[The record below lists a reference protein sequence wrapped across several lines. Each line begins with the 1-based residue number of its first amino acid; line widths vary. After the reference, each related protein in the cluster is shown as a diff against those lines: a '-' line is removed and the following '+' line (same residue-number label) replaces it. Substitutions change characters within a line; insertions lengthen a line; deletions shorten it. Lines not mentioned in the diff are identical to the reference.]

1 MSFETRMVALLN
13 VGGITAIAGARIYA
27 IEAPPETL
35 APFVVWQRI
44 TSAIEKTHDGADT
57 QDILVQVSCYAE
69 TYAATCALREAVRTA
84 LDLGDAEGR
93 TLLRDT
99 RDSKEQERDLYRSDI
114 DFDVWQA

>member
-1 MSFETRMVALLN
+1 MSFETRMVTLLN

-57 QDILVQVSCYAE
+57 QDILVQISCYAK
-69 TYAATCALREAVRTA
+69 TFAVTCALRDAVRTA
-84 LDLGDAEGR
+84 LDAGDAYGR
-93 TLLRDT
+93 TTLRDVRDT
-99 RDSKEQERDLYRSDI
+99 READRSLYRSDI